1 MNTKPQTNDAQPTA
15 WAKLY
20 HWAQAL
26 DEALDYD
33 PGVHL
38 HTSIQHLHGKV
49 SHLEANV
56 LRLETKIAS
65 RRGEGK

>member
-1 MNTKPQTNDAQPTA
+1 MNTKTQTNEAQPTV

-20 HWAQAL
+20 HWAHAL

-38 HTSIQHLHGKV
+38 QTSVQHLHGKV

-56 LRLETKIAS
+56 RRLETKIAL
-65 RRGEGK
+65 RRGDGK